1 MKLICL
7 LDVNVENEVDL
18 EELLNAGPLLLSSCS
33 SCKVIMAG
41 FNDSEKSTCF
51 MMLAKIRKFFLQRTC
66 QESYN

>member
-41 FNDSEKSTCF
+41 FNDSEKIHVLYDVSKNKEIFPPTH
-51 MMLAKIRKFFLQRTC
+51 LLREL
-66 QESYN
+66 